1 MSHSALVNYFVGC
14 LLNGER
20 FPSIVQARLQAAIVL
35 GQPIKPGRAEAKQVD
50 EAIEAAVV
58 RVARTLVAS
67 APTREAAY
75 DQLVELLS
83 HQPRLNVRSS
93 TSVLQQ
99 AYSTPVPI
107 AFLAS
112 TLAGINAQTSVYEP
126 SAGHG
131 ALLIAANPARVTANE
146 INPDRAADLQAQG
159 YTVTQLDAAD
169 YCPDH
174 PHDVVIANPPFGR
187 IRGPDGKSRRFKLPG
202 NRRGTAQ
209 IDQAIAQ
216 QALNAMK
223 DNGRAVLI
231 LGSQL
236 GDDNAQRSD
245 RYNQMASR
253 GFFKVLYERYAVVEH
268 FSISG
273 NLYRKQ
279 GAGFPIDVIVINGR
293 GTSQR
298 PLPAAEVP
306 PLYTSFAELK
316 ERLPHE
322 LNPAQSPDLPAI
334 QQLSLSLETPIDGRS
349 NSVSGA
355 SAPRSVAD
363 ELAALPHPDAAQSA
377 VDDSHRSRTPD
388 SNSAAVG
395 DHPSHTQHQSRTTQ
409 PLRNQQQ
416 PGANSPQPLGHDLG
430 GNTNQPQRHLEN
442 EVRDRERSRNF
453 SLPGQSSQRSP
464 DSATVVRRPRRD
476 GTGELAGE
484 SEPRHGQ
491 VSQEA
496 SAMQS
501 SEPILHVPYL
511 PRSQGRSPKT
521 LIPTNMA
528 AAAQS
533 ALTQL
538 ERQRGNIDEFV
549 GQRLGF
555 DTKAQLWE
563 VLYAE
568 QIDALAL
575 AFYQCDQGKIFLN
588 GDQTGN
594 GKGRFGAA
602 TILDAQ
608 RQGYIPVFVTQK
620 PNLYNSMIND
630 LADIGRRGFR
640 PFVTNNNLTLKLDS
654 GRKLKTLSAL
664 DQEAEMLRIL
674 QQGLGSYDA
683 IFTTYNQLQTL
694 KGKEPFRRKFLS
706 AIAPQSI
713 FIFDESHEAG
723 GSTGES
729 GWKRAGAAPDR
740 AEFVRY
746 LVDTAA
752 GAVFMSATATKD
764 PAVMDLYARRTDARH
779 AVSMAALKRVLQSG
793 GIPLKQMMATKF
805 VASGQLLRR
814 ERSFEN
820 ITFQAQVVPVDRR
833 VADGISA
840 IMQAINAFDQAKENA
855 VTELSQDLKKEAKR
869 FSPDN
874 AIGQAGAKSTNF
886 TSLMHNAIDQGLLA
900 QKAEATVQA
909 AIASLQNGE
918 KPLIAVASTMDA
930 FINWYTEENGI
941 EPGDAL
947 HITFGDVLARYLERS
962 RDVLISNYE
971 GVINRQRLT
980 DAEIGPDGVAA
991 YQAAQDLIADIDLSA
1006 IPLSAIDYIK
1016 WRLQQSGCNV
1026 DEITGRQ
1033 NIVAYSTTGETTY
1046 ARRSSRDTNP
1056 QSKVNIVNRFNSGQL
1071 DVVILNRSGATGINL
1086 HASEQF
1092 SDQRPR
1098 HMIVTQA
1105 ERDINQ
1111 VMQMLGRV
1119 NRFGQVVE
1127 PKFTLLMSDLP
1138 AEKRLGALLSKKMA
1152 SLNANTTAARDSDL
1166 SVSSVGDFM
1175 NSIGEAVITEILEA
1189 DSELEARLSYPSRNL
1204 QGATEIE
1211 LISRVTGRIPLL
1223 AIAEQEDLYGLI
1235 ESETQALIAQR
1246 EALGES
1252 PLKAQQLDLDARTI
1266 ARMQVIADDS
1276 EIQSEF
1282 TGPVFLEVVDAKVPI
1297 KPPTQLQVINTVREP
1312 LGLSKVRQLEAHDFD
1327 QVRELAINQHQ
1338 QLATDL
1344 ASQTDTYRQQ
1354 IASQKR
1360 DAEAVIRLRDRL
1372 DRQLTH
1378 VVTTLEQFPVGTTV
1392 QVITPEQNIIYGV
1405 VTRVVQKG
1413 ARGSP
1418 AAPTNWRIHI
1428 LTNQGQLLQIPLS
1441 RFNTDRSSALS
1452 VRPET
1457 QNWRGESIYDTF
1469 DLHQAAQRTTRQ
1481 IFTGNILK
1489 AYEKYPQGKFLN
1501 YTDHQGNV
1509 RQGLIMPASFDI
1521 QDQLRQ
1527 EPVAFR
1533 EPDQAIAFLT
1543 NISKSQGTVKDLEQI
1558 LTIRSQKAVRFGQG
1572 EATGFVLQTPKA
1584 TSVGGKYFL
1593 NADLLAAI
1601 GADFYAVGDRME
1613 AIVSAEQLKQVLQ
1626 VLMVDQH
1633 LTLAAFDFK
1642 EHAREYLGEELPE
1655 LELIESGEFE
1665 QRGNYV
1671 PFVPDPTEA
1680 DRTRLEGLLENKLP
1694 VDESSTLETE
1704 EPVSELLRILPAKQ
1718 QMGGAEKTIAKLLEQ
1733 AGLAEAVRQGED
1745 FHCRIENEPF
1755 IPLVIERHGDRLYLT
1770 HYLTENG
1777 DMFIDSEMVFA
1788 LSDDGRLSL
1797 VETAVQSMG
1806 GEFRDCDRSFARLF
1820 ARNLSHQGFAEA
1832 ALAQDNQATETSTAS
1847 PAETDL
1853 ATPAERPNHQ
1863 DADRNGSGNVL
1874 DAQSR
1879 HDLRQPKPALTKPS
1893 PGQINRKD
1901 LANQVR
1907 EADLETVA
1915 AELGLKQD
1923 CYDKH
1928 KWKDDNHTH
1937 IISINGGKFMDWV
1950 ADYGSGGAIDLVM
1963 HVQQVEFTAA
1973 VEWLSGQSL
1982 VPRSAYP
1989 QASRHS
1995 EHPEPRPLEMPT
2007 SSERRWPA
2015 VQHYLVETR
2024 GLPKNLVT
2032 YLHDRGMVYAD
2043 PYQNAVFV
2051 RYGTSSDQP
2060 WKRHEPTGA
2069 SLRGT
2074 WGVGNSFHG
2083 MAPGTSRD
2091 NGWFWI
2097 ALGRG
2102 RVQRVFLTESPIDAL
2117 SLAVLDRQRQ
2127 GAEQGTVYL
2136 STDGSGC
2143 IPTFA
2148 LQSVLDEGGQV
2159 IAALDADI
2167 AGEKMAWRIAEQL
2180 SGIRR
2185 VTPAVGKDWN
2195 ERLLAEG
2202 EPRKLP
2208 DPQKQTLKALWHWYR
2223 GAAALGKSPQYL
2235 CRIAEVAREFLQGE
2249 PLSARVKT
2257 AMQHDLAQLEQ
2268 QRQISHG
2275 ARTQNKLSE
2284 RGQSV

>member
-1 MSHSALVNYFVGC
+1 MIHPVLVEYFVGC
-14 LLNGER
+14 FLNGEQ
-20 FPSIVQARLQAAIVL
+20 FFSIVQARSQAARIL
-35 GQPIKPGRAEAKQVD
+35 GQPVKPGSAEAKQVD
-50 EAIEAAVV
+50 EAVEAAVV
-58 RVARTLVAS
+58 RTARVLVTS
-67 APTREAAY
+67 AQTHEDAY
-75 DQLVELLS
+75 DQLVDLLDR
-83 HQPRLNVRSS
+83 QPGLNVRSS

-112 TLAGINAQTSVYEP
+112 ALAGIDAQTSVYEP

-146 INPDRAADLQAQG
+146 INPDRAADLRAQG
-159 YTVTQLDAAD
+159 YTVTQLDAAN
-169 YCPDH
+169 YCPDRK
-174 PHDVVIANPPFGR
+174 HDVVIANPPFGR
-187 IRGPDGKSRRFKLPG
+187 IRGPDGKPRRFELPG

-209 IDQAIAQ
+209 IDQAIALQ
-216 QALNAMK
+216 SLNAMK
-223 DNGRAVLI
+223 DDGRAVLI

-236 GDDNAQRSD
+236 GDEDALRSD
-245 RYNQMASR
+245 RYNQLTSR

-273 NLYRKQ
+273 DLYRKQ
-279 GAGFPIDVIVINGR
+279 GAGFPIDMIVINGR

-306 PLYTSFAELK
+306 PLYTSFADLK
-316 ERLPHE
+316 ERLLHE
-322 LNPAQSPDLPAI
+322 LNPTQSTDLPGI
-334 QQLSLSLETPIDGRS
+334 QQLSLSLETPTDGRP
-349 NSVSGA
+349 NPVSRA
-355 SAPRSVAD
+355 SPPRSATD
-363 ELAALPHPDAAQSA
+363 ELAALPNPDAAQSS
-377 VDDSHRSRTPD
+377 VDDLQRSRTPNSD
-388 SNSAAVG
+388 SATVG
-395 DHPSHTQHQSRTTQ
+395 DRPRHAQ
-409 PLRNQQQ
+409 PQPGTAQPIRNQQQ
-416 PGANSPQPLGHDLG
+416 SGTSSPQSLGHDLG
-430 GNTNQPQRHLEN
+430 RSANQAQRHLEN
-442 EVRDRERSRNF
+442 EVRDRKRSHNL
-453 SLPGQSSQRSP
+453 SLSSQSSPRSP
-464 DSATVVRRPRRD
+464 DSAAVAGRSRRD
-476 GTGELAGE
+476 GVGELAGR
-484 SEPRHGQ
+484 SDLWHGR
-491 VSQEA
+491 VNEEA
-496 SAMQS
+496 SAMQT
-501 SEPILHVPYL
+501 PVQPLHVPYL

-538 ERQRGNIDEFV
+538 ERQRGDIDEFV
-549 GQRLGF
+549 CQRLGF

-575 AFYQCDQGKIFLN
+575 AFHQRDQGKIFLN

-602 TILDAQ
+602 NILDAQ

-664 DQEAEMLRIL
+664 DQEAEMLRIM
-674 QQGLGSYDA
+674 QQGLDSYDA

-694 KGKEPFRRKFLS
+694 KGKEPFRRQFLS
-706 AIAPQSI
+706 AIAPQAV

-723 GSTGES
+723 GSTGENA
-729 GWKRAGAAPDR
+729 WKRAGAAPDR
-740 AEFVRY
+740 AEFVRQ

-779 AVSMAALKRVLQSG
+779 AVAMNTLKRVLKSG
-793 GIPLKQMMATKF
+793 GIPLQQMMATKF

-820 ITFQAQVVPVDRR
+820 ITFQAQVVPVDRM

-840 IMQAINAFDQAKENA
+840 IMRAINAFDQAKEKA
-855 VTELSQDLKKEAKR
+855 VSELSKDLKKEAKR
-869 FSPDN
+869 FSQDN

-947 HITFGDVLARYLERS
+947 QITFGDVLARYLERS

-971 GVINRQRLT
+971 GSINRQRLT
-980 DAEIGPDGVAA
+980 DTEIGPDGVAT
-991 YQAAQDLIADIDLSA
+991 YQAAQDLIADTDLSA
-1006 IPLSAIDYIK
+1006 IPLSAIDYLK
-1016 WRLQQSGCNV
+1016 WRLQQSGYSV

-1033 NIVAYSTTGETTY
+1033 NIVAYSATGETTY

-1175 NSIGEAVITEILEA
+1175 NSIGEEVITEILEA
-1189 DSELEARLSYPSRNL
+1189 DPELEARLSHPSRNL
-1204 QGATEIE
+1204 QGSTEIE

-1223 AIAEQEDLYGLI
+1223 SIAEQEDLYGLI

-1266 ARMQVIADDS
+1266 ARMQVIPDDS
-1276 EIQSEF
+1276 EIKSEF

-1297 KPPTQLQVINTVREP
+1297 KPPTQLQVINTIRGQLE
-1312 LGLSKVRQLEAHDFD
+1312 LSKVRQLEAHDFD
-1327 QVRELAINQHQ
+1327 DVRQLAVSQHQ
-1338 QLATDL
+1338 QFATDL
-1344 ASQTDTYRQQ
+1344 KSQTDTYRQQ

-1378 VVTTLEQFPVGTTV
+1378 VITTLEQFPVGTTV
-1392 QVITPEQNIIYGV
+1392 QVITPEQSIIYGV
-1405 VTRVVQKG
+1405 VTCMMQKG

-1428 LTNQGQLLQIPLS
+1428 LTDQGQPLQIPLS

-1452 VRPET
+1452 VRPEI
-1457 QNWRGESIYDTF
+1457 QNWRGESIYDAF
-1469 DLHQAAQRTTRQ
+1469 DLHQAEQRTTRQ

-1521 QDQLRQ
+1521 QDELRQ
-1527 EPVAFR
+1527 EPVAFH

-1543 NISKSQGTVKDLEQI
+1543 DISKYQGTVKDLEQV
-1558 LTIRSQKAVRFGQG
+1558 LTIRSQKAMRFGQG
-1572 EATGFVLQTPKA
+1572 DVTGFVLQTPKA

-1593 NADLLAAI
+1593 NEDLLAAI
-1601 GADFYAVGDRME
+1601 GTDFYSVGDRME
-1613 AIVSAEQLKQVLQ
+1613 AIVPAEKVKQVLQ

-1633 LTLAAFDFK
+1633 ITLAAFDFK

-1665 QRGNYV
+1665 QKGNYV
-1671 PFVPDPTEA
+1671 PFVPEPTEV
-1680 DRTRLEGLLENKLP
+1680 DRTRLEGLLANDSKPP
-1694 VDESSTLETE
+1694 VPKTVDL
-1704 EPVSELLRILPAKQ
+1704 VSQPKRVLPAKQ
-1718 QMGGAEKTIAKLLEQ
+1718 QTGGPEKTIAKLLEQ
-1733 AGLAEAVRQGED
+1733 AGLAEAVMQGEA

-1755 IPLVIERHGDRLYLT
+1755 IPLVIERHRDRLYLT
-1770 HYLTENG
+1770 HYLTANG

-1788 LSDDGRLSL
+1788 LSEEGRLSL
-1797 VETAVQSMG
+1797 TETAVQSMG
-1806 GEFRDCDRSFARLF
+1806 GEFRGCDRSFAHLF

-1832 ALAQDNQATETSTAS
+1832 AFAQSTQTVETSTS
-1847 PAETDL
+1847 STTEVDL
-1853 ATPAERPNHQ
+1853 ATPTEPPDHQ
-1863 DADRNGSGNVL
+1863 DTDGDEQSDVL
-1874 DAQSR
+1874 ETQMS
-1879 HDLRQPKPALTKPS
+1879 HDPKRPEPALPTPS
-1893 PGQINRKD
+1893 PVQINLKD

-1907 EADLETVA
+1907 EADLEAVA

-1923 CYDKH
+1923 RYDKH
-1928 KWKDDNHTH
+1928 KWKDDSHTH
-1937 IISINGGKFMDWV
+1937 IISINGGKFMDWI

-1963 HVQQVEFTAA
+1963 HVQQVEFKAA

-1982 VPRSAYP
+1982 TPRSVYP
-1989 QASRHS
+1989 KESRQP
-1995 EHPEPRPLEMPT
+1995 EQIEPRPLEMPT
-2007 SSERRWPA
+2007 PSERRWPA
-2015 VQHYLVETR
+2015 VQNYLVETR

-2051 RYGTSSDQP
+2051 RYGVSPDQP

-2074 WGVGNSFHG
+2074 WGAGNSFRG

-2091 NGWFWI
+2091 KGWFWI
-2097 ALGRG
+2097 ALGQG
-2102 RVQRVFLTESPIDAL
+2102 IVQRVFLTESPIDAL
-2117 SLAVLDRQRQ
+2117 SLAVLDRKYHRPK
-2127 GAEQGTVYL
+2127 AGTVYL
-2136 STDGSGC
+2136 STDGSGA
-2143 IPTFA
+2143 IPTEV
-2148 LQSVLDEGGQV
+2148 LQQVLDRRGGV
-2159 IAALDADI
+2159 TAAFDADV
-2167 AGEKMAWRIAEQL
+2167 AGERMAWRVAEQL
-2180 SGIRR
+2180 PGVRR

-2202 EPRKLP
+2202 CSIKNATADLN
-2208 DPQKQTLKALWHWYR
+2208 KQRLKALWHWYR
-2223 GAAALGKSPQYL
+2223 AAHALGKSPQYL
-2235 CRIAEVAREFLQGE
+2235 ARITVVAREVLGGE
-2249 PLSARVKT
+2249 PLSARAKA
-2257 AMQHDLAQLEQ
+2257 AMVHD
-2268 QRQISHG
+2268 
-2275 ARTQNKLSE
+2275 RTQARGKGRGRE
-2284 RGQSV
+2284 RQF